1 MVLKE
6 KLLHLWHKVRS
17 IIENKRA
24 EASFQWIDNVLYY
37 ISGKTR
43 ICIEEHF
50 AENGKD
56 RYSRSIVVNKACV
69 STMNMWTMV
78 TAEQT
83 MTVPDFKGCLMI
95 SKMERSIV

>member
-6 KLLHLWHKVRS
+6 KLLYLWHKVHS

-24 EASFQWIDNVLYY
+24 EASFQWIDDVLYY

-43 ICIEEHF
+43 IRIEEHF

-56 RYSRSIVVNKACV
+56 ITSLLENVIIYDNTHGKSVTNNREEKA
-69 STMNMWTMV
+69 S
-78 TAEQT
+78 
-83 MTVPDFKGCLMI
+83 
-95 SKMERSIV
+95 